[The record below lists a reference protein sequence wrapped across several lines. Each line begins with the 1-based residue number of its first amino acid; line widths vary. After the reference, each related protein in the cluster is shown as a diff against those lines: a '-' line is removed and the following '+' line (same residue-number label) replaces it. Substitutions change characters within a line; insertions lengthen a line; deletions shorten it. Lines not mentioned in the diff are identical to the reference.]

1 VLEEAVDVGRWRA
14 LATFVVS
21 LAVLVLG
28 SELLVQG
35 AQDFVERFEITD
47 TVFGMSVLA
56 LAVSVEEIARELPA
70 ARAGRPEISFGNVVG
85 SVFAFFLLNAGV
97 IALVRPVAVDDETRR
112 FYLPLALAAVL
123 IVSALV
129 RFGTVSRLAGVV
141 VVALY
146 VGFFI
151 GGYV

>member
-1 VLEEAVDVGRWRA
+1 MARGDIPLVREVLAR
-14 LATFVVS
+14 
-21 LAVLVLG
+21 
-28 SELLVQG
+28 LLVQG
-35 AQDFVERFEITD
+35 AQDFAGASTLI
-47 TVFGMSVLA
+47 
-56 LAVSVEEIARELPA
+56 PQA
-70 ARAGRPEISFGNVVG
+70 AGDLVDAHG